1 MSNNRVLLNPNMSKV
16 YTQVR
21 NTKTAF
27 SNSLLNLSNTD
38 KSILIILVVVVF
50 VITFV
55 LVKKK
60 LNDDSELKLSD
71 EPVFITGKL
80 PHHGKNNTVFSNKGN
95 NYFNKKNSNQLT
107 YSYWLYVDS
116 KQWSL
121 PEYKGKWK
129 HIMHYGDMIEGKIN
143 PTNINQMPG
152 CWMWPNTNR
161 LWCVVN
167 TGDGPDYGEGIII
180 DDVPLNRWFNV
191 ALVVNR
197 QMFDVYIDGKLER
210 TVTLYKEPLFTDD
223 GALFVTT
230 NDKYIKNTKYDPDDP
245 KTSEVTEEIE
255 ENTGKIAGGFPGF
268 IGYIAYFNRA
278 LTPKEIY
285 KLMMKYKGKI
295 DKWDSDQLLGLGVEC
310 KVSYQGE
317 SISGDIDF

>member
-1 MSNNRVLLNPNMSKV
+1 MSNNRIILDKNMSKA
-16 YTQVR
+16 YIMAR

-27 SNSLLNLSNTD
+27 SNSILNLSNTD
-38 KSILIILVVVVF
+38 KSMLIILVIVVF
-50 VITFV
+50 VSTFI
-55 LVKKK
+55 LVRKK
-60 LNDDSELKLSD
+60 LNDDSELRLSD
-71 EPVFITGKL
+71 EPVFITGEA
-80 PHHGKNNTVFSNKGN
+80 PHHGKNNKVFVNKGN

-116 KQWSL
+116 KQWNL
-121 PEYKGKWK
+121 DEYKGKWK
-129 HIMHYGDMIEGKIN
+129 HIMHYGDMIEGKSGASN
-143 PTNINQMPG
+143 VNQMPG

-167 TGDGPDYGEGIII
+167 TSDGPDYGEGIII

-223 GALFVTT
+223 GALFITT
-230 NDKYIKNTKYDPDDP
+230 NDKYKKGTDDTNVTTPDINAGDD
-245 KTSEVTEEIE
+245 
-255 ENTGKIAGGFPGF
+255 GHMDKIAGGFPGY

-285 KLMMKYKGKI
+285 KLMMKYKNKVGKWNS
-295 DKWDSDQLLGLGVEC
+295 DKLVNIGASC
-310 KVSYQGE
+310 TKSYDDE
-317 SISGDIDF
+317 TDTSGWI